1 MFCSNS
7 EGDYYRIVSTQKV
20 LSEVSG
26 GVADIEKV
34 YLHYLGVKVALKY
47 LLFALR
53 WSRTTYWYIRRSKD
67 YCLLE
72 IQIRTEA
79 SLVWGHC
86 LTFEY

>member
-26 GVADIEKV
+26 DIDIEKV

-47 LLFALR
+47 LLFAQDGAER
-53 WSRTTYWYIRRSKD
+53 
-67 YCLLE
+67 
-72 IQIRTEA
+72 
-79 SLVWGHC
+79 
-86 LTFEY
+86 LTGISGGLKIIAY